1 MWRRAAAILW
11 LAQPA
16 ALWAQAADLPPEAAS
31 GEPLPAG
38 RWVRRA
44 RHARAVAA
52 DATIA

>member
-11 LAQPA
+11 LVQPA

-38 RWVRRA
+38 VSEIGRA
-44 RHARAVAA
+44 HV
-52 DATIA
+52 